1 MQMKNIVAVCSA
13 MLGFG
18 LAAELEV
25 RVAAQ
30 KQVEESSP
38 KVGDWMHA
46 EWFDDLVKIPLTI
59 DDGTNW
65 YANLI
70 VGPEDT

>member
-1 MQMKNIVAVCSA
+1 MKKIVAVCSA

-18 LAAELEV
+18 QAAELEV
-25 RVAAQ
+25 PVATGQ
-30 KQVEESSP
+30 QVEESSP
-38 KVGDWMHA
+38 KVGDWFEA
-46 EWFDDLVKIPLTI
+46 EWFNDLVKIPLTI